1 MLGIRAELIQ
11 TYSERKSER
20 GGCAVF
26 GNYSGS
32 GLCFIECERAD
43 PVTNPPHLPE
53 ACLTGG
59 RKGQRAAATGPVSV
73 ARHHSLLDSFQ
84 ESKRTF

>member
-43 PVTNPPHLPE
+43 PVTNPPRVPE

-59 RKGQRAAATGPVSV
+59 RRGQRDGEW
-73 ARHHSLLDSFQ
+73 LLLGLPLWACLSHKQ
-84 ESKRTF
+84 